1 MRQRCPCGLKLPL
14 EACCGRYISGA
25 EVPETAAEL
34 MRSRYTAYCVGA
46 VDYLLATT
54 VAARRAVTDRA
65 QLADYCA
72 GLRGVSLKILEA
84 DGGGPHDDIGVVVF
98 EARLSYCGRAFV
110 QRERSNFVREDGRW
124 VYVDGQVR

>member
-1 MRQRCPCGLKLPL
+1 MDGIIATISLPTFS
-14 EACCGRYISGA
+14 GRYATWIA
-25 EVPETAAEL
+25 AFRIAPEEIPIN
-34 MRSRYTAYCVGA
+34 SPSS
-46 VDYLLATT
+46 

-72 GLRGVSLKILEA
+72 GLRGVSLKILETEA
-84 DGGGPHDDIGVVVF
+84 GGPHDDGGVVAF

>member
-14 EACCGRYISGA
+14 EACCGRYIAGDL
-25 EVPETAAEL
+25 VPETAAEL
-34 MRSRYTAYCVGA
+34 MRSRYTAYCVGE

-54 VAARRAVTDRA
+54 AAARRGALDRA

-72 GLRGVSLKILEA
+72 GLRGVSLKIVEA
-84 DGGGPHDDIGVVVF
+84 VAGGPLDATGVVEF

-110 QRERSNFVREDGRW
+110 QRERSRFVREDGRW
-124 VYVDGQVR
+124 VYESGEVR